1 MQAPKPT
8 TNWQI
13 ESQQQA
19 AGARQIQQIQQNVGA
34 DNAGLLKMFGTPQAQ
49 GQGFSIPPMVGGTP
63 TVGGLSIGAMP
74 SLASMFGGGK

>member
-1 MQAPKPT
+1 MQAKKPE

-19 AGARQIQQIQQNVGA
+19 AGAKQIQQMQQNVGV
-34 DNAGLLKMFGTPQAQ
+34 DNANLLKMFGAPQAQ
-49 GQGFSIPPMVGGTP
+49 GQGFSIPALVGGSP
-63 TVGGLSIGAMP
+63 TVGGLSLGAMP